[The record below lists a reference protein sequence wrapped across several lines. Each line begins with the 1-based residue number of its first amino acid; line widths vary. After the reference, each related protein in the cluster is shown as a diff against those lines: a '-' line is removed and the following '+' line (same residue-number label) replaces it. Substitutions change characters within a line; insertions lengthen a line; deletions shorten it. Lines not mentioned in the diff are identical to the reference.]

1 MVSGK
6 HKFTPNHGFT
16 TVVRGLQHRI
26 FYKEKFVVENKK
38 MKVEIKSQTL
48 FCFLYSILFTFFSP
62 FNAIATTEDALNN
75 SNKSFVLKNVAMLP
89 FENLS
94 ENPVA
99 KKVIAELVKKELMSK
114 GWVSIVKDNAIE
126 EFLAKRRIRY
136 TGGITRLTAREM
148 GKVLGVDAILVGSIN
163 QFSDANARISVAV
176 TARLV
181 GVDGNIIWA
190 DTLSYTGNDFVGLLG
205 LGVIKSADVLSLRV
219 VRDIVKDITI
229 DFFITKE
236 AGLNL
241 NPFEIEK
248 VETYPSVAKGGDRV
262 ELKVRVLSIT
272 NEPDKIKAVVDNNEV
287 SLTKTGNNEYDGFI
301 TAPTNEGVYPVAVVA
316 IDQSHASFI
325 FDAAGKI
332 IIDSTPPMVSLTIS
346 KKTFAPQ
353 RDFVLFTPKMLNLD
367 YIDEWAIEIFDKDKN
382 KVRGDK
388 GYGKLPKG
396 LIWKGETD
404 KLGRVEDGEYTYKF
418 IVKDMAGN
426 ETILA
431 DTIRGKNNPPA
442 IKVNVEKVENKVLF
456 TFDYNP
462 DEAIKSWKLSILD
475 NDGKPIKT
483 VEGEGGFPPTVE
495 YPVEQGFDITKMS
508 FAVTA
513 KDEADN
519 PFNLA
524 KSIPSALDK
533 KSPLAK
539 ANGKGKLAEDF

>member
-1 MVSGK
+1 M
-6 HKFTPNHGFT
+6 F
-16 TVVRGLQHRI
+16 
-26 FYKEKFVVENKK
+26 ENRKGILD
-38 MKVEIKSQTL
+38 IKSWEPRGRNFYPM
-48 FCFLYSILFTFFSP
+48 FCFVSSVFFIFSP
-62 FNAIATTEDALNN
+62 FLSVIAATENALNN
-75 SNKSFVLKNVAMLP
+75 SNSPVIRKNITMLP
-89 FENLS
+89 FENIS
-94 ENPVA
+94 ENPSATKIVS
-99 KKVIAELVKKELMSK
+99 ELVKKELNGK
-114 GWVSIVKDNAIE
+114 GWILITKDEAVE
-126 EFLAKRRIRY
+126 DFLAKRRIRY
-136 TGGITRLTAREM
+136 TGGITKLTVKEM
-148 GKVLGVDAILVGSIN
+148 GKIFGADSVMVGSIN
-163 QFSDANARISVAV
+163 QFSAINGKMSVSI

-181 GVDGNIIWA
+181 GTIDGNILWA
-190 DTLSYTGNDFVGLLG
+190 DTLCYTSHDFSGLLG
-205 LGVIKSADVLSLRV
+205 LGAITSINALTSRV
-219 VRDIVKDITI
+219 VRDIVKGIT
-229 DFFITKE
+229 DNFLITKE

-316 IDQSHASFI
+316 IDQSHAPFI
-325 FDAAGKI
+325 FDAAGEI

-353 RDFVLFTPKMLNLD
+353 RDFVLLTPKMLNLD

-404 KLGRVEDGEYTYKF
+404 KLSRVEDGEYTYKF

-431 DTIRGKNNPPA
+431 DTIRVKNNPPA

-462 DEAIKSWKLSILD
+462 DEGIKSWKLSILD

-495 YPVEQGFDITKMS
+495 YPVEQGFDINKMS